1 MAAVT
6 IELPDVIIKELETP
20 SGAISRC
27 VLEAVA
33 LEGYRSQ
40 KLSRGEVRQLLG
52 LTWHETEA
60 FLARHGM
67 VYHYTAE
74 DFEEDQKTL
83 DRIVKTS

>member
-6 IELPDVIIKELETP
+6 IDLPDVIIRELESSP
-20 SGAISRC
+20 GGISQG
-27 VLEAVA
+27 VLEALA

-40 KLSRGEVRQLLG
+40 KFSRGEVRRLLG

-67 VYHYTAE
+67 VYHHTVE
-74 DFEEDQKTL
+74 DLEEDRKTL
-83 DRIVKTS
+83 DRILKPS

>member
-6 IELPDVIIKELETP
+6 IELPDVIIKELETAP
-20 SGAISRC
+20 GAISHC

-40 KLSRGEVRQLLG
+40 RLSRGEVRHLLG

-74 DFEEDQKTL
+74 DLEEDQKTL
-83 DRIVKTS
+83 RKLAKAS